1 MRKLA
6 ILCGLVAAFLCIAQS
21 ANAQY
26 ARKGANLVDQN
37 KVVLSDQAL
46 IKLVGNDIYEQTV
59 IGARKQYKAG
69 KSLITG
75 GIIGIGAGLAG
86 AFVTGYKAG
95 KAGYNDM
102 QTALSDDGS
111 IAALYLASA
120 AAASLGSAALT
131 GGIVMKIIGN
141 KRLDWV
147 SEEANRVSGNVSLNV
162 GATPNGMGIVLNF

>member
-1 MRKLA
+1 MRFA
-6 ILCGLVAAFLCIAQS
+6 FFCGIVAALLCLTQN

-26 ARKGANLVDQN
+26 VRDGYHIVNQN
-37 KVVLSDQAL
+37 GVALSNQEIID
-46 IKLVGNDIYEQTV
+46 LVGVDVYEQTV
-59 IGARKQYKAG
+59 LGAWKQYKAG

>member
-1 MRKLA
+1 MRFA
-6 ILCGLVAAFLCIAQS
+6 FFCGIVAALLCLTQN

-26 ARKGANLVDQN
+26 ARKGADLVSQN
-37 KVVLSDQAL
+37 GVVLSDQD
-46 IKLVGNDIYEQTV
+46 IVNLVGSDVFEQTV

>member
-1 MRKLA
+1 
-6 ILCGLVAAFLCIAQS
+6 
-21 ANAQY
+21 
-26 ARKGANLVDQN
+26 
-37 KVVLSDQAL
+37 
-46 IKLVGNDIYEQTV
+46 
-59 IGARKQYKAG
+59 
-69 KSLITG
+69 
-75 GIIGIGAGLAG
+75 
-86 AFVTGYKAG
+86 
-95 KAGYNDM
+95 M